1 MKGKKKQIFSCL
13 ASGLITVS
21 TVISACPINVLA
33 VEKRN
38 QLTQDQIL
46 WHTSFNDEP
55 GFLES
60 TVDETKGSENIKGF
74 VPAEKIKGD
83 ITRSVVLSS
92 VTGSGDYNNGER
104 KIKLFDS
111 DSGTKFLT
119 NDNVPS
125 TENPVHVEF
134 AFDEAK
140 TLDRYALVS
149 ANDAPDRDPKTW
161 TFYGSTDGETW
172 TVIDQQSD
180 QTFEKR
186 YETKEIMISNPTA
199 YQYYKI
205 EITANKG
212 NGRMTQFADLLLGTG
227 EEKEE
232 VQEPTMVTKISTG
245 PTEAW
250 NQKANAGWDDEFAL
264 EISGTHLGTEAAHS
278 WNILYKDLN
287 VTIGENTALSYLIFP
302 GLVDS
307 EYDYNWTQM
316 NMAVDLKFA
325 DGTYLSDVGIDDT
338 NGNLLTPQ
346 GQGDSRTLL
355 TNQWNKITA
364 RLGQY
369 PSLRGKVI
377 TEVLVAYDNK
387 DNKADEDVDFK
398 NYLDD
403 IKIFEEAL
411 EDYDDDNL
419 AEYVNILRGTND
431 TANFSRGLTAPL
443 VTMPHGFNFWA
454 PVTNSG
460 DNKLYTYQQNGTT
473 GTLKHITVSH
483 EPSYWVGDRG
493 NWEYMINTS
502 IDPNGTGS
510 IGASERAAVFS
521 HENETAKA
529 HYYAVEFN
537 EGNAQGSKLELS
549 PTMHGSATK
558 FTFTEDATYH
568 NVILD
573 TVRGN
578 NKKVTLNDDKKS
590 FTAQSNPNSNGMKT
604 MYVYGEFDTEWTS
617 ERYGNSNQNSAI
629 LNFGDAETVEMKVAT
644 SFISYEQAK
653 KNLELELGGKD
664 YDDVYNEAREE
675 WNDKLDVITVKG
687 ATHEQKV
694 TLYSNL
700 YRMFAYPNLLS
711 ENTGTNEDPVW
722 EYKST
727 VSNDVKEGELYYNNG
742 FWDTYHTT
750 WAGYQL
756 LTPSKYEE
764 MLNGLVEHYNDG
776 GWVPRWVAPGGTNSM
791 VGTSSDVIFGDA
803 AAKGANFELE
813 DAYKSSLKN
822 AAVANVENLT
832 VGGRA
837 ELTTSIFR
845 GYTTNS
851 TGEGFSWSM
860 EGYINDYGISQMAQR
875 LADEAL
881 EAGDNEAA
889 QTYQDEAD
897 YYRNRALNYVKLF
910 DGSSDDPTEKWF
922 KGKNASGE
930 WTSGDSFDPVFWG
943 GDYTET
949 DAYNMTVTVPQDG
962 NGLAN
967 LYGGPEALA
976 ERMDTI
982 FTTKGTYNG
991 YNAVDGVGGIHEQRE
1006 AREVKLG
1013 QYGHSNQPSHGI
1025 IYMYNYAKQPWKT
1038 QALVRDVL
1046 HRCYV
1051 GADFGQGYIGDEDNG
1066 EMSGWQV
1073 LSSLGFFP
1081 VNMGS
1086 GEFAIGSPLYEEATI
1101 HLENGKT
1108 LTITANNNS
1117 DDNVYIQSMT
1127 VNGEAYNSSFISSE
1141 TLTNGGEIVFNMGS
1155 TPNKEWGIEGEG
1167 TSLTT
1172 GTDIPNPQEDLTVAN
1187 LNVQEDFSTNV
1198 NRDTVAGKGI
1208 TNITNLFDNNSNNA
1222 ATFTED
1228 TDLYYSFIR
1237 PVKVNMLTLTSTKD
1251 QQADAPDSF
1260 VLYGS
1265 NDGETWS
1272 ELSSRENVEF
1282 EWGRYTRPFSSDGT
1296 NGYQYYKLSLKGGT
1310 TLSEVELIGYTND
1323 YSAIDKDLLSKVIES
1338 AKAVDQTNLGEAVKQ
1353 LLNDGIAAAQAVVDD
1368 PDATQ
1373 DEIVA
1378 QYTALQNILNRI
1390 SNIRDGLAKIEAETY
1405 DTSHSSIV
1413 NDGPNIGG
1421 VKKAT
1426 WVGYRDVDFAV
1437 APNQLE
1443 VRYSVQN
1450 SDGCQNGEIEVRL
1463 DSRDGDALFTVG
1475 TTHTGGWSNY
1485 VTTTVDI
1492 PEDVQEQFVGL
1503 HDVYFT
1509 FVGNDSVDAN
1519 KAYVANV
1526 DYFDFSK
1533 ILTQNVTVEG
1543 EGSLVTSDFDVEY
1556 GENFTLEVAPND
1568 GYKTVAVT
1576 VDGEPVA
1583 DFVPGTNTIVLENV
1597 DKAHDIVV
1605 IFGEDKAYD
1614 ISLSD
1619 NLGDNAKV
1627 EFTDSEGN
1635 VIDSSKA
1642 GKVVTINISD
1652 ISSKK
1657 VLTDVKVNGT
1667 SITVSATDNG
1677 YTGTFVM
1684 PDDSVEVEV
1693 VLIDKANK
1701 TALAIAIDMAE
1712 AADLENVVPAVV
1724 TEFNEALENAK
1735 AVYSNEKATQ
1745 EEVNNAFD
1753 RLANAMHMLEFYKG
1767 DKTALQKQ
1775 VDQINGLDESKYIES
1790 TWSAMLPVLE
1800 KANDVLADENAMQD
1814 EVDEVFTEL
1823 VKAFLDLRLK
1833 PNKDLLNDLINKAQ
1847 GLNAA
1852 SYTAESWNVLQE
1864 TLSNVQAVL
1873 DNPEATEAEVANA
1886 QAAIE
1891 AAIAGLEVKPSL
1903 PAEVIKPNISNSVD
1917 GGKESAINTGDAVN
1931 FVYPVAGL
1939 ALASVVLVANKKR
1952 KESN

>member
-1 MKGKKKQIFSCL
+1 MKGKKKQIFSYL
-13 ASGLITVS
+13 ASGLITAS
-21 TVISACPINVLA
+21 TIISACPINVLA
-33 VEKRN
+33 VEKRD
-38 QLTQDQIL
+38 QLIQDEIL
-46 WHTSFNDEP
+46 WHTSFNDAT
-55 GFLES
+55 GFLEN
-60 TVDETKGSENIKGF
+60 TVDQTKGSENVEGF

-83 ITRSVVLSS
+83 ITTSVLLSS
-92 VTGSGDYNNGER
+92 VTGSSDFNNDER

-125 TENPVHVEF
+125 VEQPVYVEF
-134 AFDEAK
+134 AFEQAQI
-140 TLDRYALVS
+140 LDRYAIVS
-149 ANDAPDRDPKTW
+149 ANDSPERDPKNW
-161 TFYGSTDGETW
+161 IFFGSVDGENW
-172 TVIDQQSD
+172 VEIDSQNNQN
-180 QTFEKR
+180 FEKR
-186 YETKEIMISNPTA
+186 FEKKEVIIENPTA

-212 NGRMTQFADLLLGTG
+212 NDKLTQFADLLLGTG
-227 EEKEE
+227 KDSSE
-232 VQEPTMVTKISTG
+232 VQEPTMVTKISSG
-245 PTEAW
+245 PSEAW
-250 NQKANAGWDDEFAL
+250 NQKANTGWDDEYAL

-278 WNILYKDLN
+278 WNVLYKDLN
-287 VTIGENTALSYLIFP
+287 ITIDENTALSYLIFP

-325 DGTYLSDVGIDDT
+325 DGTYLSDAGIDDT

-346 GQGDSRTLL
+346 GQGDSRTLV

-387 DNKADEDVDFK
+387 DNKADKDVDFK

-411 EDYDDDNL
+411 EDYDDNNL

-431 TANFSRGLTAPL
+431 SPNFSRGLTVPL
-443 VTMPHGFNFWA
+443 VTRPHGFNFWA

-460 DNKLYTYQQNGTT
+460 DNKLYTYQQNGNI

-493 NWEYMINTS
+493 NWEYMVNTS

-510 IGASERAAVFS
+510 IGANERAAKFS

-529 HYYAVEFN
+529 HYYGVEFN
-537 EGNAQGSKLELS
+537 EGNAQGAKLELS
-549 PTMHGSATK
+549 PTMHGSATR
-558 FTFTEDATYH
+558 FTFNDNAKYH

-573 TVRGN
+573 TVRGSD
-578 NKKVTLNDDKKS
+578 KKLVLNEDRKS

-604 MYVYGEFDTEWTS
+604 MYVYGEFDTKWTS
-617 ERYGNSNQNSAI
+617 QRYGNSSQNSAI
-629 LNFGDAETVEMKVAT
+629 LNFDDETTVEMKVAT

-653 KNLELELGGKD
+653 KNLELELNGKD
-664 YDDVYNEAREE
+664 YDDIYNEAREE

-687 ATHEQKV
+687 ASHEQKV

-711 ENTGTNEDPVW
+711 ENTGTNQEPVW
-722 EYKST
+722 QYKST
-727 VSNDVKEGELYYNNG
+727 VSNDVKDGELYYNNG

-832 VGGRA
+832 LGGRA

-930 WTSGDSFDPVFWG
+930 WTSGDSFDPIFWG

-967 LYGGPEALA
+967 LYGGPEALGK
-976 ERMDTI
+976 RMDTI

-1006 AREVKLG
+1006 ARDVKLG

-1051 GADFGQGYIGDEDNG
+1051 GGDFGQGYIGDEDNG
-1066 EMSGWQV
+1066 EMSGWQI

-1086 GEFAIGSPLYEEATI
+1086 GEFAIGSPLYDEATI

-1108 LTITANNNS
+1108 MVIKANDNS
-1117 DDNVYIQSMT
+1117 DENVYIQSMT
-1127 VNGEAYNSSFISSE
+1127 VNGEAYNSSFISSQI
-1141 TLTNGGEIVFNMGS
+1141 LTDGGEIVFNMGS
-1155 TPNKEWGIEGEG
+1155 TPNKNWGIDGEG
-1167 TSLTT
+1167 TSITS
-1172 GTDIPNPQEDLTVAN
+1172 GTEIPNPQEDLTVSN
-1187 LNVQEDFSTNV
+1187 LDIKEEFSTNI
-1198 NRDTVAGKGI
+1198 NKDTIIGNGI
-1208 TNITNLFDNNSNNA
+1208 TNIANLFDNNSNNA

-1237 PVKVNMLTLTSTKD
+1237 PVKVNMLTLTSTKN
-1251 QQADAPDSF
+1251 QQAEAPDSF

-1265 NDGETWS
+1265 NDGEIWS
-1272 ELSSRENVEF
+1272 ELSSRENIEF
-1282 EWGRYTRPFSSDGT
+1282 EWGRYTRPFSSDST
-1296 NGYQYYKLSLKGGT
+1296 KGYQYYKLSLKGGT

-1323 YSAIDKDLLSKVIES
+1323 YSSIDKELLSKVIE
-1338 AKAVDQTNLGEAVKQ
+1338 AARAVDQSQMGEAVKQ
-1353 LLNDGIAAAQAVVDD
+1353 LLNEGIAVAQSVVDNA
-1368 PDATQ
+1368 DATQ

-1390 SNIRDGLAKIEAETY
+1390 SNIRDGLTKIEAETF

-1413 NDGPNIGG
+1413 NDGANIGG
-1421 VKKAT
+1421 VKKNT
-1426 WVGYRDVDFAV
+1426 WVGYKDVDFMV

-1450 SDGCQNGEIEVRL
+1450 SDGCSKGEIEVRL
-1463 DSRDGDALFTVG
+1463 DSRDSEPLFTVG
-1475 TTHTGGWSNY
+1475 TTHTGGWGNY

-1492 PEDVQEQFVGL
+1492 PEDVQEQFMGL
-1503 HDVYFT
+1503 HAVYFT
-1509 FVGNDSVDAN
+1509 FVGNDSADAN

-1526 DYFDFSK
+1526 DYFDFAK
-1533 ILTQNVTVEG
+1533 ILTQNVIVEG
-1543 EGSLVTSDFDVEY
+1543 NGTVVTTDLNAKY
-1556 GENFTLEVAPND
+1556 GEDFALEVAPD
-1568 GYKTVAVT
+1568 KGYKTVAVT
-1576 VDGEPVA
+1576 IDGEAIA

-1597 DKAHDIVV
+1597 NKLHDIVV
-1605 IFGEDKAYD
+1605 VFAEDVDYGINVD
-1614 ISLSD
+1614 SSLK
-1619 NLGDNAKV
+1619 NNAKV
-1627 EFTDSEGN
+1627 EFVDKDGN
-1635 VIDSSKA
+1635 SIDSAKA
-1642 GKVVTINISD
+1642 GDIVTINVTD
-1652 ISSKK
+1652 INSKK
-1657 VLTDVKVNGT
+1657 EFSDVKINGT
-1667 SITVSATDNG
+1667 SITMTVTDNG

-1684 PDDSVEVEV
+1684 PAGEIDVEV
-1693 VLIDKANK
+1693 VLTNAVNKA
-1701 TALAIAIDMAE
+1701 ALQIAIEMAE
-1712 AADLENVVPAVV
+1712 NADLENVVPAVV
-1724 TEFNEALENAK
+1724 KEFNEALTNAK
-1735 AVYSNEKATQ
+1735 DVYGNTKATQ
-1745 EEVNNAFD
+1745 DEVDSAFN
-1753 RLANAMHMLEFYKG
+1753 RLANVMHMLEFFKG

-1775 VDQINGLDESKYIES
+1775 VDLINDLEADKYIES
-1790 TWSAMLPVLE
+1790 SWNAMLPVLD
-1800 KANDVLADENAMQD
+1800 KANDVLGNENAMQD
-1814 EVDEVFTEL
+1814 EVDEVYTEL
-1823 VKAFLDLRLK
+1823 VKAFLNLRLK

-1852 SYTAESWNVLQE
+1852 SYTLESWNALQN
-1864 TLSNVQAVL
+1864 TLNNAKAVL
-1873 DNPEATEAEVANA
+1873 TNEEATEAEISNA
-1886 QAAIE
+1886 KSAME
-1891 AAIAGLEVKPSL
+1891 AAIAGLEIKSAL
-1903 PAEVIKPNISNSVD
+1903 PAEVIKPNVVTNSNT
-1917 GGKESAINTGDAVN
+1917 GKESAIKTGDTVSLG
-1931 FVYPVAGL
+1931 YSIAGL
-1939 ALASVVLVANKKR
+1939 ALASTVLLVNKKR
-1952 KESN
+1952 KKTN